1 MRKKGPT
8 NHVMKAVEQK
18 ISKVHWAYEN
28 LNPDLCYLLYEI
40 TFFFLFFSVPPS
52 VKVDNQLVG
61 CPLGESVTLSCF
73 IETYPNSL
81 SYWLRNTE
89 ARGAEEMVVKGG

>member
-1 MRKKGPT
+1 MKCCFLPT
-8 NHVMKAVEQK
+8 
-18 ISKVHWAYEN
+18 
-28 LNPDLCYLLYEI
+28 
-40 TFFFLFFSVPPS
+40 VPPS

-61 CPLGESVTLSCF
+61 CPLDESVTLSCF

-89 ARGAEEMVVKGG
+89 ARGAEEMVVKGGFVSRLLLPILETFGTIVQNIPQPFLKVLFWPL